1 MFFKKKKKKLEVINT
16 LIDKDNVIR
25 GNYSY
30 SGGLRLD
37 GKIYGDLTV
46 EEDSG
51 GTLIMGEQSTIRGSV
66 KVETAIIAGEIYG
79 DVRCYGY
86 LELQPGSAI
95 EGNIEYNLIEIHAGA
110 RVNGKLKQIANS
122 EMNKVQKKL
131 PLKKDKKVE
140 IIGDKDDNWN

>member
-16 LIDKDNVIR
+16 LIDIDNVIR

-37 GKIYGDLTV
+37 GKIYGDLIV

-51 GTLIMGEQSTIRGSV
+51 GTLIMGEQSRIRGSV
-66 KVETAIIAGEIYG
+66 VVETAIIAGQIHG
-79 DVRCYGY
+79 DVKCYGY

-95 EGNIEYNLIEIHAGA
+95 DGDIEYNLIEIHAGA
-110 RVNGKLKQIANS
+110 RVNGQLKQITKAQ
-122 EMNKVQKKL
+122 MNKVQKKL
-131 PLKKDKKVE
+131 PLKKDKKDE
-140 IIGDKDDNWN
+140 IIGDIK

>member
-16 LIDKDNVIR
+16 LIDIDNVIR

-37 GKIYGDLTV
+37 GKIYGDLIV

-51 GTLIMGEQSTIRGSV
+51 GTLIMGEQSTIRGSII
-66 KVETAIIAGEIYG
+66 VETAIIAGEIFG
-79 DVRCYGY
+79 DVKCYGY

-110 RVNGKLKQIANS
+110 RVNGHLKQITKAQID
-122 EMNKVQKKL
+122 KVQKKL
-131 PLKKDKKVE
+131 PFKKDKKDKKVE
-140 IIGDKDDNWN
+140 IIGDKK